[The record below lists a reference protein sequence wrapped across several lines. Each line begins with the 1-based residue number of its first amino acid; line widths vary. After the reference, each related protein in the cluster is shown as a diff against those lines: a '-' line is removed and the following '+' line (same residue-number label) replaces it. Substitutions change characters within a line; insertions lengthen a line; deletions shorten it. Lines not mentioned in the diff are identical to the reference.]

1 MLDVY
6 EAEVA
11 GKKNDYGVRKSY
23 LTRPIV
29 IFVLLGDSAECR
41 LLLPFIEIN
50 LEVPYCSTVE

>member
-1 MLDVY
+1 M
-6 EAEVA
+6 A
-11 GKKNDYGVRKSY
+11 GKKNDYGGRKNS

-29 IFVLLGDSAECR
+29 MFVVLGDSAECR